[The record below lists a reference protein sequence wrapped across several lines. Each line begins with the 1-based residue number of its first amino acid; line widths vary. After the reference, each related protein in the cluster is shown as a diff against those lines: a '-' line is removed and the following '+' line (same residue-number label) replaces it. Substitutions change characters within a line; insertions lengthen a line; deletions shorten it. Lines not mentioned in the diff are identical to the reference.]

1 MRFNVQ
7 LADWGEGRQTDPR
20 HPWSH
25 FALCPPL
32 ARCYCRRVRHLHRLL
47 LAGAFVAGLAPAA
60 VAGDTANGA
69 AAESVQAMQ
78 QRILADPEMSSAV
91 QALRDDPAVQAILND
106 PEITKALARG
116 DMAALL
122 NDPKVRDL
130 ADDPAV
136 QGLTRKMGR

>member
-1 MRFNVQ
+1 M
-7 LADWGEGRQTDPR
+7 
-20 HPWSH
+20 
-25 FALCPPL
+25 
-32 ARCYCRRVRHLHRLL
+32 RHLHRLIL
-47 LAGAFVAGLAPAA
+47 GCAFVAGLTTAA
-60 VAGDTANGA
+60 AADDSTNGA
-69 AAESVQAMQ
+69 ATESVQAMQ

-122 NDPKVRDL
+122 NDPKIRDL

>member
-1 MRFNVQ
+1 MTV
-7 LADWGEGRQTDPR
+7 P
-20 HPWSH
+20 S
-25 FALCPPL
+25 PL
-32 ARCYCRRVRHLHRLL
+32 LLSAAVRRLHRLV
-47 LAGAFVAGLAPAA
+47 LAGAFVAGLATAA
-60 VAGDTANGA
+60 IADDSANGA

-91 QALRDDPAVQAILND
+91 QALRDDPQVQAILND

-122 NDPKVRDL
+122 NDPKIRDL

-136 QGLTRKMGR
+136 QGLTRKMALNCAAAAKAADDG